1 MVDLYAHRENMLFP
15 VSLSVHPAF
24 SGTFFDL
31 TVRRRMSGHFGSERA
46 QTVQLSLSFF
56 GVKRRDRRDCEV

>member
-1 MVDLYAHRENMLFP
+1 MVDLYAHKENLLFP

-46 QTVQLSLSFF
+46 QTV
-56 GVKRRDRRDCEV
+56 

>member
-1 MVDLYAHRENMLFP
+1 MKLLLAGKNGGPLHKENMLFP

-46 QTVQLSLSFF
+46 QTV
-56 GVKRRDRRDCEV
+56 

>member
-1 MVDLYAHRENMLFP
+1 MVDLYAHKENMLFP

-24 SGTFFDL
+24 SGTFFTP

-46 QTVQLSLSFF
+46 QTVESSSFF
-56 GVKRRDRRDCEV
+56 DVKRRDRRDCEV